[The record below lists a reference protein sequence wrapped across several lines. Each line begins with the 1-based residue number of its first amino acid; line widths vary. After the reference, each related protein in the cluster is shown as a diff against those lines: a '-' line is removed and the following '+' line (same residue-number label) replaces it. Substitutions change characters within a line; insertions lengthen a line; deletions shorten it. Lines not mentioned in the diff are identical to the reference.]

1 MEGRSGAVQKTQVTQ
16 NKHALY
22 GSILLH
28 GLNDTHST
36 TLPAIIPMLSESISL
51 TMSQAGV
58 LSALFGTICMLLQPV
73 TGYLADMLKRPW
85 FAVFGMLISAAGAS
99 LLPLS
104 PNFGA
109 ALICVGVMGIGT
121 SLFHPQG
128 SGLCGAAADKNRLA
142 FSLSLFHACGT
153 LGGAVGPLYVVFMI
167 SVFGRK
173 GFPLAAIPAGLL
185 ISFFLFRAMG
195 NTRADPAAAEKET
208 KGASFLHELCFIL
221 SRIGWVVAVASIR
234 DAVFQSIRVFTPTLF
249 VQRGASIAMGSAVV
263 LAVTLTAA
271 LAAVA
276 GGRLSDS
283 IGEKKVLFGSLAIA
297 PLFLIFGVSD
307 HGVLSIVSLMA
318 GFAFLQSTMS
328 VTMAIAQKKCTGA
341 RSMSSSLASGASW
354 GIANLLVTPVGFLAD
369 HIGLQHALEIVA
381 FLPWCIILWA
391 LLKTAASRRQGSA
404 VQ

>member
-58 LSALFGTICMLLQPV
+58 LSALFGTICMFLQPV

-128 SGLCGAAADKNRLA
+128 Q
-142 FSLSLFHACGT
+142 
-153 LGGAVGPLYVVFMI
+153 V
-167 SVFGRK
+167 RK
-173 GFPLAAIPAGLL
+173 
-185 ISFFLFRAMG
+185 
-195 NTRADPAAAEKET
+195 
-208 KGASFLHELCFIL
+208 
-221 SRIGWVVAVASIR
+221 
-234 DAVFQSIRVFTPTLF
+234 
-249 VQRGASIAMGSAVV
+249 
-263 LAVTLTAA
+263 
-271 LAAVA
+271 
-276 GGRLSDS
+276 
-283 IGEKKVLFGSLAIA
+283 
-297 PLFLIFGVSD
+297 
-307 HGVLSIVSLMA
+307 
-318 GFAFLQSTMS
+318 
-328 VTMAIAQKKCTGA
+328 
-341 RSMSSSLASGASW
+341 
-354 GIANLLVTPVGFLAD
+354 
-369 HIGLQHALEIVA
+369 
-381 FLPWCIILWA
+381 
-391 LLKTAASRRQGSA
+391 RRQG
-404 VQ
+404 

>member
-28 GLNDTHST
+28 GLNDMHST
-36 TLPAIIPMLSESISL
+36 SLPATIPMLAESISL
-51 TMSQAGV
+51 TMSQAGI
-58 LSALFGTICMLLQPV
+58 LSALFGIICMFLQPV
-73 TGYLADMLKRPW
+73 TGYIADMLKRPW
-85 FAVFGMLISAAGAS
+85 FAVFGMLVSVIGAS

-109 ALICVGVMGIGT
+109 AMICIGVMGTGT

-142 FSLSLFHACGT
+142 FFLSLFHACGT
-153 LGGAVGPLYVVFMI
+153 LGGAVGPLYVVYMI

-173 GFPLAAIPAGLL
+173 GFPIAAIPAALL
-185 ISFFLFRAMG
+185 ISFFLFSAIEKSPTG
-195 NTRADPAAAEKET
+195 SVTAEKET
-208 KGASFLHELCFIL
+208 KEASFLHELCFLL
-221 SRIGWVVAVASIR
+221 SRIGWVVAVAAAR

-263 LAVTLTAA
+263 LAITLTAA
-271 LAAVA
+271 FAAVA

-307 HGVLSIVSLMA
+307 HGALSILSLMA
-318 GFAFLQSTMS
+318 GFAFLQSSMS
-328 VTMAIAQKKCTGA
+328 VTMAIAQKKCQEA
-341 RSMSSSLASGASW
+341 RSMASSLASGASW
-354 GIANLLVTPVGFLAD
+354 GIANFLITPVGFLAD
-369 HIGLQHALEIVA
+369 LIGLQLTLEIVS
-381 FLPWCIILWA
+381 FLPWCIVLCA
-391 LLKTAASRRQGSA
+391 LFMTFSARRRGVG